1 MDDSGIGG
9 LTQGN
14 YEVKFDFRKNAS
26 SSLVD
31 AITPAN
37 PTPAPEVLDTLNV
50 LFDGDADGN
59 PGGTYDFWFRS
70 AAPRGEEPAGAARTL
85 FVDRMAPAGGNGSL
99 ANPFNEI
106 DLALNAAAAD
116 ANPATLEHDS
126 SFDIV
131 RIVGNGGA
139 DGNLATL
146 SDNVAYQVGFSNQGA
161 ELRDGRSLNVPKD
174 VTVMVEAGAIFHMFR
189 SYVSVGSTAPSIAAD
204 RSGGALQVLGT
215 PTNRVYFTTNN
226 EGPGGIGRDDNTS
239 TAPPA
244 AGDWGGLAF
253 TTDLDRADGRFVHE
267 EVGVF
272 LNYVNHA
279 DLRFGGGQVNVDSD
293 FQVVTPISMTD
304 ARPTISHNVI
314 TRSADA
320 AMSANPDS
328 FEETNFQAP
337 RYWPAFATSSSFT
350 LDYARVGPDIHG
362 NILVETN
369 SANVAV
375 NGPVTVNTSSAI
387 RTSAAI
393 AHIVPAGNE
402 RLLVVSVMTDGN
414 TDVTSITYA
423 GVQLTQAIEQDSG
436 ATGQSVEIWYL
447 KSPPVGTANIVVNFA
462 GDTDPS
468 AITGTNF
475 TGVDQN
481 RPIGATIGA
490 GAATGTAISATL
502 TTNSPNSV
510 LFGAVSVQGGTSAPF
525 TPGPGVTE
533 QWDAATGADLGTDL
547 GAWGGTLA
555 VPSAGS
561 ATFSATSTTDNP
573 WDLALVEI
581 RKVPPIGNSTNALF
595 IRTTTPAGDVL
606 EELTVAG
613 RFDDADIVHVIQENL
628 SLRGTPSGAILEE
641 VAPPVTLVVPTSLP
655 VVPGSGPGF
664 AVGSLVQYKV
674 VYVDLLGNE
683 GLASETISV
692 NVTDP
697 GVLDP
702 TAYIQLENLN
712 IPDGDFVGRRLYRRI
727 GAAGPFTLVDL
738 LPAQLTTYVDRNL
751 PRSGV
756 LQNLRVSSAPGGS
769 IQRPR
774 LDGSLVIDPSLVVK
788 SDGARIDAGIGA
800 NLLAEGVDGLAHH
813 LHFAVRRPLR
823 SGRHLRYAA
832 GQRRQSS
839 PKSAAPGDWG
849 GIFYRSQLQGQHRL
863 CRGRLCRRP
872 QPHRRHVRWFQR
884 HRNPRGRR
892 AGRPYRVRVER
903 RRQRRPGPGRPLWPR
918 LPTHPA

>member
-1 MDDSGIGG
+1 
-9 LTQGN
+9 
-14 YEVKFDFRKNAS
+14 
-26 SSLVD
+26 
-31 AITPAN
+31 
-37 PTPAPEVLDTLNV
+37 
-50 LFDGDADGN
+50 
-59 PGGTYDFWFRS
+59 
-70 AAPRGEEPAGAARTL
+70 
-85 FVDRMAPAGGNGSL
+85 MAPAGGNGSL

-189 SYVSVGSTAPSIAAD
+189 SYVSVGSIAPAPPTAAARCKSWAHRPTGSIHYQQ
-204 RSGGALQVLGT
+204 R
-215 PTNRVYFTTNN
+215 
-226 EGPGGIGRDDNTS
+226 GPGGIAATTTR
-239 TAPPA
+239 APPP

-272 LNYVNHA
+272 LNYVNQA

-337 RYWPAFATSSSFT
+337 RYWPVFATSSSFT

-561 ATFSATSTTDNP
+561 ATFSATSTTDNL

-606 EELTVAG
+606 EEMTVAG

-683 GLASETISV
+683 GLASETISI

-769 IQRPR
+769 IQRAR
-774 LDGSLVIDPSLVVK
+774 LDGSLVIDPSLIIK

-800 NLLAEGVDGLAHH
+800 NWPRRGRTSHR
-813 LHFAVRRPLR
+813 LHFTV
-823 SGRHLRYAA
+823 
-832 GQRRQSS
+832 
-839 PKSAAPGDWG
+839 
-849 GIFYRSQLQGQHRL
+849 
-863 CRGRLCRRP
+863 
-872 QPHRRHVRWFQR
+872 
-884 HRNPRGRR
+884 
-892 AGRPYRVRVER
+892 
-903 RRQRRPGPGRPLWPR
+903 
-918 LPTHPA
+918 